1 MKVIAMIPA
10 RYSAS
15 RFPGKLMQS
24 LAGKAVIVRTYEA
37 TVNTGLFE
45 EVYVVT
51 DSEIIKE
58 EVLKNGG
65 KVFVSVEEHET
76 GSDRIAEAAK
86 AVEADII
93 VNVQGDEPFTK
104 KEPLQD
110 LIAVFQKDAEQHIDL
125 ASLVHPMK
133 SLEEIENPNNVKV
146 VMDNENHV
154 LYFSRAPIPYPR
166 NKEIET
172 TYYKHIGIYAFRKE
186 ALLAFTTMSM
196 QQNEA
201 TEKLEG
207 IRFLEYGKK
216 IKMVET
222 PHKVIGID
230 TPEDLV
236 LANKLWK

>member
-1 MKVIAMIPA
+1 M
-10 RYSAS
+10 
-15 RFPGKLMQS
+15 
-24 LAGKAVIVRTYEA
+24 
-37 TVNTGLFE
+37 
-45 EVYVVT
+45 
-51 DSEIIKE
+51 
-58 EVLKNGG
+58 
-65 KVFVSVEEHET
+65 
-76 GSDRIAEAAK
+76 
-86 AVEADII
+86 
-93 VNVQGDEPFTK
+93 
-104 KEPLQD
+104 QD
-110 LIAVFQKDAEQHIDL
+110 LIAVFQKDVEQHIDL

-166 NKEIET
+166 NKEIDT

-222 PHKVIGID
+222 PHKVVGID

-236 LANKLWK
+236 LANELWK